1 MIIADENI
9 PLPIIETLVKTKIEM
24 ISIFDNYRGIS
35 DLEII
40 KLAQNPPK
48 IILTEDK
55 DFGDLVFA

>member
-9 PLPIIETLVKTKIEM
+9 PLPIIETLVKNKIAM

-48 IILTEDK
+48 L
-55 DFGDLVFA
+55 F